1 MRRLLLATL
10 ALASAVPTAHASNEW
25 FEPGT
30 AVLITVSHGFEDMF
44 RNWWHWYAKL
54 DLNMEVLL
62 LAEDEPTRSAFAE
75 SRNWTVITTTMGAL
89 PTKDHTYETPIYKKL
104 VSRRPHNILRGL
116 DKYPRLIYTD
126 VDTVWLSDP
135 RPHFAAGAYDFWG
148 QLDDGTLQSPY
159 YCTGFL
165 AFKNTAPTRALLSK
179 WAVALDAKPNLNQ
192 PLFNDLKKREPA
204 KHCPL
209 SPALFPSGRRYFDEK
224 KRDGVVVVHNNF
236 VIGKAKKI
244 ARFKQVGLWAV

>member
-148 QLDDGTLQSPY
+148 
-159 YCTGFL
+159 
-165 AFKNTAPTRALLSK
+165 
-179 WAVALDAKPNLNQ
+179 
-192 PLFNDLKKREPA
+192 
-204 KHCPL
+204 
-209 SPALFPSGRRYFDEK
+209 
-224 KRDGVVVVHNNF
+224 
-236 VIGKAKKI
+236 
-244 ARFKQVGLWAV
+244 